1 MTSWTDRY
9 WTSSDGLKLHY
20 RDYDGPNDRPPIL
33 CLHGLTRNARDFE
46 AFADHYAGDWRV
58 LAVDFRGRGLS
69 DHDPQSERYAPRTYA
84 RDVLELLDQIAVPR
98 AVFVGTSLGGLVT
111 MTIAAVASQR
121 IAAVVLNDIGPELD
135 PAGIDRIRT
144 YVGKPGRFADW
155 DSAAKAFQAKH
166 GEVHPSYGEP
176 DWLRYARRVCRE
188 TEAGVEFDYDMAIA
202 DTFNRGDTGVIAD
215 AWSLFRALAGRP
227 VLIVRGEHSDLL
239 PMSVAQ
245 AMRDAIPDV
254 ALVTIPDVGH
264 APDLD
269 EPEAV
274 AAIDR
279 LLLRTLERQPA

>member
-20 RDYDGPNDRPPIL
+20 RDYDGPDDRPPIL

-46 AFADHYAGDWRV
+46 AFADHFAGDWRV
-58 LAVDFRGRGLS
+58 LAVDFRGRGAS
-69 DHDPQSERYAPRTYA
+69 DRDPQPERYAPRTYA
-84 RDVLELLDQIAVPR
+84 RDILELLDQIALPR

-111 MTIAAVASQR
+111 MTIAAVAPQR

-166 GEVHPSYGEP
+166 GEVHPSYGEA

-202 DTFNRGDTGVIAD
+202 DNFNRGETGVIAD

-245 AMRDAIPDV
+245 AMGDAIPDV

-279 LLLRTLERQPA
+279 LLQRTIARQPA